1 MQKSDLSRHRL
12 FIGGKWTDGD
22 RFAENV
28 NPSDLHDVIG
38 LYAQGDV
45 TDCKA
50 AVAEARAAAP
60 AWASSTPQQRFD
72 ALDFIGGEILSRKE
86 ELGRLL
92 AREEGKTLPE
102 AVGEVSRAGAIFK
115 FFAGEALR
123 SGGEHLNSVR
133 AGVEVDILR
142 EPLGVVALIT
152 PWNFPFAIPAWKTAP
167 AIAFGN
173 TVVLKPAEL
182 VPGCAWALAE
192 IISRCGLPSGVF
204 NLIMGKGSVLGDAL
218 VGNADVAA
226 VSFTGSAPVG
236 RQIAPVCASRL
247 ARVQLEMGGKNP
259 LVVLDDATIE
269 VAVNAAVNGA
279 FFSTGQR
286 CTASSRIIVTE
297 AIHDRF
303 VEALCERLRALKV
316 DDALAPGTDIG
327 PVVDQTQLEKDL
339 RYIELGQR
347 EGGILAC
354 GGQRVR
360 RAKEGFYLT
369 PALFTQTTN
378 AMRINTEEVF
388 GPVAAVIRVR
398 DYDEALELA
407 NDTPYGLCAGICTS
421 SLKHASHFR
430 MHAQAGMVMVNLP
443 TAGVDYH
450 VPFGGK
456 KGSSYGTR
464 EQGSYA
470 IDFYTTVKTCYTAP

>member
-1 MQKSDLSRHRL
+1 MHEGDSSPHKL
-12 FIGGKWTDGD
+12 FIGGAWSDSARATEDI
-22 RFAENV
+22 
-28 NPSDLHDVIG
+28 NPSDLHDVVG
-38 LYAQGDV
+38 LYAQADV
-45 TDCKA
+45 ADCNSAVDA
-50 AVAEARAAAP
+50 ARHAAP
-60 AWASSTPQQRFD
+60 VWAASTPQQRFD
-72 ALDFIGGEILSRKE
+72 ALDFIGGEILARKE

-102 AVGEVSRAGAIFK
+102 ALGEVARAGGIFK
-115 FFAGEALR
+115 YFAGEALR
-123 SGGEHLNSVR
+123 SGGEHLSSVR
-133 AGVEVDILR
+133 PGIEVDVLR

-192 IISRCGLPSGVF
+192 IISRSGVPPGVF
-204 NLIMGKGSVLGDAL
+204 NLLVGKGSVVGDAL
-218 VGNADVAA
+218 VNNPDVAG
-226 VSFTGSAPVG
+226 VSFTGSAAVG
-236 RQIAPVCASRL
+236 RRIAPVCASRL
-247 ARVQLEMGGKNP
+247 TRVQLEMGGKNP
-259 LVVLDDATIE
+259 LVVLDDAALD

-303 VEALCERLRALKV
+303 VAALCKRLQALKV

-327 PVVDQTQLEKDL
+327 PVVDRTQLEKDL
-339 RYIELGQR
+339 SYIELAKH
-347 EGGILAC
+347 EGGVLAF
-354 GGQRVR
+354 GGERVQ

-369 PALFTQTTN
+369 PALFTETSNT
-378 AMRINTEEVF
+378 MRLNTEEVF
-388 GPVAAVIRVR
+388 GPVAGVIRAR
-398 DYDEALELA
+398 DYDEALALA

-430 MHAQAGMVMVNLP
+430 IHAQAGMVMVNLP

-464 EQGSYA
+464 EQGAYA
-470 IDFYTTVKTCYTAP
+470 IDFYTIPKTCYTAP